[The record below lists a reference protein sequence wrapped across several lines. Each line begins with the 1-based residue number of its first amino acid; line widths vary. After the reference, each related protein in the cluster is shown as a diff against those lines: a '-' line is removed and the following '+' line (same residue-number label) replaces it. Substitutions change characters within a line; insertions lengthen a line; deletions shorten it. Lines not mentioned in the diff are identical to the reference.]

1 MSQFFDD
8 TMQGLLQ
15 AIEIEK
21 GNIPLTERSGMSAPT
36 FYVSNNDKELVDK
49 LIEIRKQENIS
60 QSELAKMTGNTQ
72 QAISRLEKKNHSPS
86 LQTFCNILNALG
98 YGLMIEKKDLVQEY
112 GRKYKNFRSIF
123 RTTIEGSEI

>member
-60 QSELAKMTGNTQ
+60 QLELAKMTGNTQ

-86 LQTFCNILNALG
+86 LQTFCNILDALG
-98 YGLMIEKKDLVQEY
+98 YGLMIEKKDLV
-112 GRKYKNFRSIF
+112 
-123 RTTIEGSEI
+123 

>member
-21 GNIPLTERSGMSAPT
+21 GNIPLTERSGMPAPT
-36 FYVSNNDKELVDK
+36 FYVSSNDKELVDK

-98 YGLMIEKKDLVQEY
+98 YGLMIEKKDLV
-112 GRKYKNFRSIF
+112 
-123 RTTIEGSEI
+123 

>member
-1 MSQFFDD
+1 MSKFFDD

-21 GNIPLTERSGMSAPT
+21 ENIPLTERSGMPAPT
-36 FYVSNNDKELVDK
+36 FYVSSDDKELVDK

-86 LQTFCNILNALG
+86 LQTFCNILDALG
-98 YGLMIEKKDLVQEY
+98 YGITIEKKAA
-112 GRKYKNFRSIF
+112 I
-123 RTTIEGSEI
+123 